1 MKFDFPLIYES
12 HQYSFQAFQQYH
24 IFPRKYTVLN
34 QQTCPIEIQPYTIVR
49 IFNQIVRRSYPFR
62 VLWHLSTETIYLTR
76 TMGRHSCTFTC
87 LCKVHRQYIPLYGLK
102 VNSLYRK
109 HRHGDSKHYISPRFL
124 RLLPEL
130 FSDIFSDKLLDPL
143 LHRYQLMRL
152 RCTFI
157 GIHCL
162 STDYKGFSIACSF
175 TGMLY
180 SVKQI

>member
-1 MKFDFPLIYES
+1 M
-12 HQYSFQAFQQYH
+12 
-24 IFPRKYTVLN
+24 N

-49 IFNQIVRRSYPFR
+49 IFNQIVRRSYPGVYPFR

-76 TMGRHSCTFTC
+76 TLGRHTCTFTC

-143 LHRYQLMRL
+143 LHRYQVMRL